1 MTEEVL
7 ACFPTETVLGDK
19 GYLGKALQERLKS
32 KGVELI
38 TPLRK
43 NMKQSK
49 INFPHFA
56 KRKKVIERVFSF
68 LANLGAERSKS
79 RSIQGFQLRLEM
91 LILAYSILLRCAKKE
106 QPMTL
111 RYSIG
116 YNVMGK

>member
-32 KGVELI
+32 KV
-38 TPLRK
+38 
-43 NMKQSK
+43 
-49 INFPHFA
+49 NFPHFA
-56 KRKKVIERVFSF
+56 KRKKIIERVFSF

-116 YNVMGK
+116 YN

>member
-56 KRKKVIERVFSF
+56 KRKKIIERVFSF
-68 LANLGAERSKS
+68 HADHFPFSDAIGIISLRSRLFKWDN
-79 RSIQGFQLRLEM
+79 RQALR
-91 LILAYSILLRCAKKE
+91 AKH
-106 QPMTL
+106 
-111 RYSIG
+111 R
-116 YNVMGK
+116 